1 MSPSKQRDFPDC
13 DQRKRSGDRYWVQES
28 DAAGFEGGGKGPQA
42 REYWRMSLKT
52 RKQETNSPEGPPE
65 TQSCQHLV

>member
-1 MSPSKQRDFPDC
+1 MSPSKQRDFPDY
-13 DQRKRSGDRYWVQES
+13 DQRKRCGDRSVRET
-28 DAAGFEGGGKGPQA
+28 AGFEGGGRGPQG

-52 RKQETNSPEGPPE
+52 KKLETNSPEGPPE